1 MFWSHFTCGFWNLD
15 TMVGFF
21 CPSKKVCMEINQGRY
36 RTQIQFFCY
45 RRQKICQ
52 TEKINT
58 FWTGIMLVFKT
69 LNISESSKTSTVTVV
84 LPERIPTGN
93 VYFYVTN
100 VTQHWC
106 WNSTAWQNCGKAE
119 ITATVFSG
127 SISYPKLQLPRSN

>member
-1 MFWSHFTCGFWNLD
+1 
-15 TMVGFF
+15 
-21 CPSKKVCMEINQGRY
+21 MEINQGRY

-45 RRQKICQ
+45 RRQICQ

-84 LPERIPTGN
+84 LPEIIPTGK

-100 VTQHWC
+100 VTQH
-106 WNSTAWQNCGKAE
+106 
-119 ITATVFSG
+119 
-127 SISYPKLQLPRSN
+127 